1 MAGVVIVGAG
11 QAGSQC
17 AASLREAGYS
27 GPVALISAE
36 TATPYHRPPLSKA
49 FLKDPGVEP
58 QPLRAER
65 FYAEH
70 DIELIH
76 GVTVETIDRPM
87 RSVALSDGS
96 SRDWDKL
103 VLATGALPRMP
114 DMPGAGLAGVHT
126 LRMLDDAIGL
136 RAAAA
141 LVQSIVVIGGGFI
154 GMEAAFTFA
163 GLGKK
168 VTVVEAA
175 PRILGRAVAPI
186 VSSHVHER
194 ARAAG
199 IAILTETM
207 PEAIEGD
214 RKVAGV
220 RLADG
225 HVVAADLVVVGI
237 GVAPD
242 TRLAEIAGLACANGV
257 SVDGRMRTSDPD
269 IFAVG
274 DCASF
279 HHWQA
284 DRTVRLESVQN
295 ATDQGRHAAHAIM
308 GSEAGFHAVP
318 WFWSDQGDMK
328 LQMVGLSFDP
338 DRFLVSGNPEQNA
351 FAVYHF
357 AGDRLIAI
365 DTVNRPADHMLGRK
379 FIEAGFTPS
388 DDDILEG
395 PARLKLLFK
404 DLRRAG

>member
-1 MAGVVIVGAG
+1 MAGVVVVGAG

-17 AASLREAGYS
+17 AASLREADYQGL
-27 GPVALISAE
+27 VTLISAE

-65 FYAEH
+65 FYSEH
-70 DIELIH
+70 DIDLVH
-76 GVTVETIDRPM
+76 GVAVEAIDRKA
-87 RSVALSDGS
+87 RTVTLSDGS
-96 SRDWDKL
+96 SRAWDKL
-103 VLATGALPRMP
+103 VLATGASPRMP
-114 DMPGAGLAGVHT
+114 DLPGTGLAGVHV
-126 LRMLDDAIGL
+126 LRTLDDATGL

-141 LVQSIVVIGGGFI
+141 LAQSIVVIGGGFI

-163 GLGKK
+163 GLGKQ

-186 VSSHVHER
+186 ISAHVHGR
-194 ARAAG
+194 AKDAG
-199 IAILTETM
+199 ITILTDTM
-207 PEAIEGD
+207 PETIEGAG
-214 RKVAGV
+214 RVSGV
-220 RLADG
+220 RLAG
-225 HVVAADLVVVGI
+225 GEMLPAEIVVIGI
-237 GVAPD
+237 GVVPD
-242 TRLAEIAGLACANGV
+242 TSLAEAAGLACANGI
-257 SVDGRMRTSDPD
+257 SVDGRMRTADPD
-269 IFAVG
+269 IYAIG

-295 ATDQGRHAAHAIM
+295 ATDQGRHAARAIM
-308 GSEAGFHAVP
+308 GAEADFHAVP

-338 DRFLVSGNPEQNA
+338 DRYLVSGNPEENA

-379 FIEAGFTPS
+379 FIEADFTPS

-395 PARLKLLFK
+395 PARLKQLFK
-404 DLRRAG
+404 DFKTAG